1 MTGQLEC
8 SRQTRKTLPEASRT
22 HQSTGLQASRT
33 QPPYS
38 MTVQTDNS
46 NAKNTPFT
54 NRNTRLEASPG
65 IYITQRTMIGS
76 MCASWCAHP
85 GIPDD
90 KTKFQTSLAPHMVSD
105 KLLLIITYY
114 RGRE

>member
-1 MTGQLEC
+1 MLPPN
-8 SRQTRKTLPEASRT
+8 RKTLPEASRT

-76 MCASWCAHP
+76 SARHGVHTQEFLTTRP
-85 GIPDD
+85 NFKPR
-90 KTKFQTSLAPHMVSD
+90 LR
-105 KLLLIITYY
+105 LIWYPISFY
-114 RGRE
+114 